1 MANSVDVVKDG
12 DALKSVPDNK
22 LFVIDLTASPPAV
35 IATIQTG
42 KQPSGM
48 AINRA
53 GNLALVANRADNS
66 VSVLSISGKTV
77 AVVGTVALAPADAP
91 SQQPSAVAIIPDGK
105 RALVAKA
112 TANKVALLDIDGTTV
127 TYKGYDMLTGL
138 FPYNVQI
145 TADGKLGLVN
155 HDGNAGVADG
165 QVSTVA
171 VIDMTLDPPREIDQ
185 VAAGDGP
192 EGLAVSP
199 TGGYAVTLL
208 TNGSGGSVPN
218 NAFFRHD
225 HAVAVLLKAEDKKVR
240 KLGETE
246 VGTLAEGIAFS
257 PDGQFLYVAN
267 FGEQEL
273 ATYRLEGDK
282 LLPVGALRYISGTAA
297 IYDGTLQMVHPD
309 RVVSEADFAKL
320 PLVEPV
326 YPLTEGL
333 TLNQLRRA
341 ADAALTRLPSLP
353 EWQEPSW
360 LARERFPS
368 FAEALR
374 SLHRPLDPADALPER
389 PAWSRLAFDELL
401 AGQVALALLRAHLRR
416 PSGRATPGTGHLRKK
431 LIGALPFAL
440 TSSQTRA
447 VADITAKF
455 PDVFPPAGLIVGL
468 PTACNGA
475 ARRLRPD

>member
-1 MANSVDVVKDG
+1 VPRILAAATLAAVMGFAATAQAQYLIVGNDEKVAFNDGKPVLNPPGKDTVSIIDIRDRAQPRIVVNLPFENSVFGPPTNLAITPDGKLALVANSIDVVKDG
-12 DALKSVPDNK
+12 DTLKSVPDNK
-22 LFVIDLTASPPAV
+22 LFVIDLTTSPPAV

-91 SQQPSAVAIIPDGK
+91 SQQPSAVAITPDGK

-127 TYKGYDMLTGL
+127 TYKGYDMLTGV

-145 TADGKLGLVN
+145 TADGRLGLVN
-155 HDGNAGVADG
+155 HDGNAGAADG

-171 VIDMTLDPPREIDQ
+171 VIDMTLDPPREVDQ
-185 VAAGDGP
+185 VVVGDGP

-199 TGGYAVTLL
+199 TGGYAVSLL

-225 HAVAVLLKAEDKKVR
+225 HAIAVLLKTDGKVR

-267 FGEQEL
+267 LGEQEL
-273 ATYRLEGDK
+273 ATYQLADNK
-282 LLPVGALRYISGTAA
+282 LVP
-297 IYDGTLQMVHPD
+297 
-309 RVVSEADFAKL
+309 
-320 PLVEPV
+320 
-326 YPLTEGL
+326 
-333 TLNQLRRA
+333 
-341 ADAALTRLPSLP
+341 
-353 EWQEPSW
+353 
-360 LARERFPS
+360 
-368 FAEALR
+368 
-374 SLHRPLDPADALPER
+374 
-389 PAWSRLAFDELL
+389 
-401 AGQVALALLRAHLRR
+401 
-416 PSGRATPGTGHLRKK
+416 
-431 LIGALPFAL
+431 
-440 TSSQTRA
+440 
-447 VADITAKF
+447 
-455 PDVFPPAGLIVGL
+455 VGL
-468 PTACNGA
+468 PLKLPGHPASMRGST
-475 ARRLRPD
+475 P